1 LLTDFAWPVV
11 VRLREEVRTGVMH
24 PKKAKMELAHNIVAG
39 FHGEDA
45 ARKAGE
51 EFDRVFSGRQ
61 APEEAP
67 REKIHRGEPKRLSA
81 LLVELKLAASR
92 SEAER
97 LIKQGGVEID
107 GLRVDDVKRE
117 IDLSKPG
124 EFLLRAGKK
133 RFLRIVVE

>member
-1 LLTDFAWPVV
+1 
-11 VRLREEVRTGVMH
+11 VRTGVLH

-67 REKIHRGEPKRLSA
+67 RHVLARGPAKKLSV
-81 LLVELKLAASR
+81 LLVELKLATSR

-97 LIKQGGVEID
+97 LMKQGGVEIN
-107 GLRVDDVKRE
+107 GKRVDDVKHE

-133 RFLRIVVE
+133 KFLRIVVE